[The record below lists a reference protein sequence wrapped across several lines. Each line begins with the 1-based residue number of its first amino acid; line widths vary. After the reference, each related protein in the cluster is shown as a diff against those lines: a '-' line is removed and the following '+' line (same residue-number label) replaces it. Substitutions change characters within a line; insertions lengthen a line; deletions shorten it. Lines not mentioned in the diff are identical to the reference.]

1 MIHFDLSICRFF
13 PIFRIPQQNS
23 IAILAKRI
31 NWRILLRFCFIS
43 CRKIGEG
50 THNNDRWTMCGKRDY
65 DRIDDELKRRRNAT
79 NNSIRINRFNRNL
92 FFENGNSMRISI
104 SASCLSLNSEL
115 VFFLFFRTH
124 QNIPFYVEFLYLTHF
139 FVFNFITKI
148 CKRF

>member
-13 PIFRIPQQNS
+13 PIFWIPQQNS

-115 VFFLFFRTH
+115 VFFSLYFAHIRIFHFMLNFF
-124 QNIPFYVEFLYLTHF
+124 I
-139 FVFNFITKI
+139 
-148 CKRF
+148 